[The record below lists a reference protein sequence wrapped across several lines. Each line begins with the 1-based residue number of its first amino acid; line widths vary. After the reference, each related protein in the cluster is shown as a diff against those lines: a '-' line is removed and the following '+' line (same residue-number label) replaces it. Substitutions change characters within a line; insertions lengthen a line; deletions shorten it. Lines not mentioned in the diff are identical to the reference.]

1 MNSIRCQ
8 CPPVK
13 FKLAIDKFR
22 EAMHNSAYANG
33 AKLSVAACASSPI
46 PPGRRPGVSNKHVAR
61 DFLKMFSSEAK
72 NNLITAKNSFEL
84 NINNLKKVGTKLS
97 TII

>member
-1 MNSIRCQ
+1 MLKVNLDFVTKQAERAHSRKILEKCR
-8 CPPVK
+8 K
-13 FKLAIDKFR
+13 GFK
-22 EAMHNSAYANG
+22 Y
-33 AKLSVAACASSPI
+33 VVCAS
-46 PPGRRPGVSNKHVAR
+46 PPPPPPPQRDINKHVAR